1 MWRNPRLALRSLR
14 VILGMVGAAAVVLG
28 CSVGAA
34 AQQDSDGVFEGRFVE
49 YEFPTANLGPTS
61 RIGPMGFAE
70 MFHPAHLGPDGRA
83 CTTETVTVLRNE
95 ITLSHDTA
103 GGPVVGEGLLEL
115 ECEYHPG
122 CGAVTR
128 TVTSTFAGSF
138 DPDAEAMSGKAE
150 FATLAGEATA
160 WGTTGPGAGVPGCL
174 DRWELPGEGPY
185 EIGWTLDLAT
195 DPPLG
200 YMGGEL
206 DGGDPAT
213 RIGYFS
219 TVDGAALVGTITG
232 GDSGEASA
240 TDAPSGTSQEEGGG
254 ESTADGT
261 TDAAAIDTGA
271 AITPG
276 EQTSDGAGGV
286 SGWVLALGL
295 LTLAVIIVALTY
307 LTKGRRAGIT
317 AREAIGEAST
327 SLVVSPTDVLDK
339 AEAHIEQD
347 LDDEAKAA
355 KIASGPQYTPAGPVS
370 GTLTVYH
377 KPVQA
382 RSPSGATLTLPEGEQ
397 LPAGDPVTEHGQSWV
412 PVRVGEDWW
421 WVPKDS
427 PGCSVSREEGP
438 GVSMPD
444 PGRTPERV
452 TLPPYTQ
459 FELTRRTVFEDKS
472 KPGQVTRHELEPGK
486 YQLGTRHE
494 TPDGTYYDI
503 LDRVSRPVAT
513 LKQADLPPP

>member
-1 MWRNPRLALRSLR
+1 MWPNPRLALRSLR

-34 AQQDSDGVFEGRFVE
+34 AQQDADGVVEGVFVE

-70 MFHPAHLGPDGRA
+70 MFHPAHLGPDGRP

-95 ITLSHDTA
+95 ITLSYDTA

-138 DPDAEAMSGKAE
+138 DPDTEAMSGKAG

-195 DPPLG
+195 DPPIG

-206 DGGDPAT
+206 DGGDPGK

-219 TVDGAALVGTITG
+219 TVDGAVLAGTATG
-232 GDSGEASA
+232 DDSEAAASN
-240 TDAPSGTSQEEGGG
+240 PGTEEAAGAG
-254 ESTADGT
+254 ESTVDEN
-261 TDAAAIDTGA
+261 TDAAAIDSA
-271 AITPG
+271 ADTTPG
-276 EQTSDGAGGV
+276 EQTGDSAGGV
-286 SGWVLALGL
+286 RGWMVALGL

-327 SLVVSPTDVLDK
+327 RLVVSPTDLVDE
-339 AEAHIEQD
+339 AEALINQD

-355 KIASGPQYTPAGPVS
+355 KVAAGPQYPPIGPVS

-382 RSPSGATLTLPEGEQ
+382 QSPSGATLTLPEGEQ

-427 PGCSVSREEGP
+427 PGCSVSRQEGP
-438 GVSMPD
+438 GVSIPD
-444 PGRTPERV
+444 PGRTPEKL

-472 KPGQVTRHELEPGK
+472 KPGQVIRHQLEPGK
-486 YQLGTRHE
+486 YHLGPRHE
-494 TPDGTYYDI
+494 TPDGAYYDI

-513 LKQADLPPP
+513 VKQTDLPRP